1 MGISLLVLFPPF
13 IKVYVGVLMW
23 AGVSGE
29 TLSSIMHDG
38 VWWVN
43 RMLHKK
49 MSCRATSSTHK
60 GRPQSTGP
68 CHWVL
73 HKHLHNRRMHH
84 ITQTSHINHGYH
96 SLPVVPLVSNCK
108 INSEATEG
116 PKSTAPPHTNIAPLF
131 LLCLYGIASIA
142 FQVGTTVVF
151 VILWQLWS
159 LTRKQ

>member
-1 MGISLLVLFPPF
+1 MCIPLLVLLLPF
-13 IKVYVGVLMW
+13 IKVCRRINVGW
-23 AGVSGE
+23 C
-29 TLSSIMHDG
+29 
-38 VWWVN
+38 VWWNIVIN
-43 RMLHKK
+43 HAWRCGRGEPDVTQKNVL
-49 MSCRATSSTHK
+49 SCNASSTHK

-73 HKHLHNRRMHH
+73 HKHRHNHRIHH
-84 ITQTSHINHGYH
+84 ITQTSHINHGYR

-131 LLCLYGIASIA
+131 LLCFYGIASIA

-159 LTRKQ
+159 LTRRQ